1 MSLLHTGP
9 ASSVPSTREGIVAGI
24 LGAAVVAIFYL
35 GVDLARGVPLLT
47 PSVLGEVL
55 VFHRSEV
62 ALTAVDGSAVAV
74 YTGVHLLLFIS
85 FGLILTALATRA
97 ETSSVA
103 RYAVLQL
110 FIVFELFFFG
120 LLAIA
125 SETTRGLFPLW
136 SVLTA
141 NTVAALVMGTWI
153 WRHHPRLRRAMGQT
167 PLGAP
172 EMRVE

>member
-1 MSLLHTGP
+1 MSVLHPGSTE
-9 ASSVPSTREGIVAGI
+9 AIPSTREGLVAGL
-24 LGAAVVAIFYL
+24 LGAAVVAIFYF
-35 GVDLARGVPLLT
+35 GVDIARGLPFLT

-55 VFHRSEV
+55 VFHRPEV
-62 ALTAVDGSAVAV
+62 PLDTVNSAAVAV
-74 YTGVHLLLFIS
+74 YTGVHLLLFLA
-85 FGLILTALATRA
+85 FGLVLTALATRA

-153 WRHHPRLRRAMGQT
+153 WRHHPKLRRAMGRT

-172 EMRVE
+172 EMQVE

>member
-1 MSLLHTGP
+1 MSLPPTGTTP
-9 ASSVPSTREGIVAGI
+9 AIPAMREGIVAGF
-24 LGAAVVAIFYL
+24 LGAAVVAVFYF
-35 GVDLARGVPLLT
+35 GVDLARGIPLLT

-55 VFHRSEV
+55 VFHRPEV
-62 ALTAVDGSAVAV
+62 ALTAADGSAVAV
-74 YTGVHLLLFIS
+74 YTGVHLLLFVA
-85 FGLILTALATRA
+85 FGLVLTALATRA

-141 NTVAALVMGTWI
+141 NTVAALVMGSWI
-153 WRHHPRLRRAMGQT
+153 WRHHPRLRRAMGRT